1 MTEIRKLRADEIE
14 VRVAQVTSK
23 GASLLLY
30 KTARV
35 DRAILNEVFGDLW
48 QNDFKVIDGKMY
60 GGIGVYNKDLKEWLW
75 RWDCGVESNTEAE
88 KGQASDCF
96 KRAGFKWGIG
106 VELYTSPFIWVN
118 VETVENKGRYILKD
132 RFLKFSVQ
140 HIAYKDNEISE
151 LVIVDEKGGTWF
163 TWKAKGQAKPTKQK
177 KETEKKES
185 VKKETPKKE
194 NPAPAP
200 SPSPVAEKPKEEKPS
215 LKERYENCMKFL
227 AAQKDKSFDLAETK
241 TQAIVMRIQGILSE
255 LQEAGFAV
263 QYKELNDLANSKL
276 KKEIVE
282 DI

>member
-1 MTEIRKLRADEIE
+1 MTEIRKLRDDEIE

-35 DRAILNEVFGDLW
+35 DRAILDEVFGDLW

-151 LVIVDEKGGTWF
+151 LVIVDEKGATWF
-163 TWKAKGQAKPTKQK
+163 TWKEKGQSKQT
-177 KETEKKES
+177 KETVKKES
-185 VKKETPKKE
+185 PKKE

-200 SPSPVAEKPKEEKPS
+200 VAENQKEKKPS
-215 LKERYENCMKFL
+215 LKERFENCVKFL
-227 AAQKDKSFDLAETK
+227 SAKADSSMNLDEAK
-241 TQAIVMRIQGILSE
+241 TQAIVVRVQGILNE
-255 LQEAGFAV
+255 LQTAGFAK
-263 QYKELNDLANSKL
+263 QYKELNDLTNSKL
-276 KKEIVE
+276 KKENVVE